1 MYDHDWVKMTCIV
14 RTCTMRA
21 GADHWHDVL
30 RRQCQVVTTGAG
42 GGSRAR
48 DTKHGVQT
56 LGGETHTKQIW
67 IHIKNK

>member
-1 MYDHDWVKMTCIV
+1 
-14 RTCTMRA
+14 MRA